1 MSSLS
6 SSARAEN
13 SSAAAGGNVDADGD
27 EGEGMH
33 GKGDRK
39 IGIQGLLKHSQWL
52 NTLPQH
58 RAASKISPVG
68 SVVKK

>member
-39 IGIQGLLKHSQWL
+39 IGIQGLLKHSQ
-52 NTLPQH
+52 
-58 RAASKISPVG
+58 
-68 SVVKK
+68 